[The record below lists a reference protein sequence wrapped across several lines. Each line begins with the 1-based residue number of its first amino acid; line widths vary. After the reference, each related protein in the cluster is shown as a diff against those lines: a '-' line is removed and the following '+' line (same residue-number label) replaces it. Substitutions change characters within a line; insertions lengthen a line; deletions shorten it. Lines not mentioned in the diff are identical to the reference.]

1 MTDLLTA
8 TAYHEASHALIR
20 HHFGCRI
27 AHITIDA
34 EGCGLTRVLVPK
46 NNSDY
51 PWRVALCAL
60 AGPLGEAMFTS
71 QAAIGTAAISDM
83 RTVAKA
89 LVEGG
94 ISFDSV
100 FDAAAG
106 LINHYRSPI
115 TRCAQVLLQHGR
127 LDERGFCAVVI
138 G

>member
-1 MTDLLTA
+1 MADLRTA
-8 TAYHEASHALIR
+8 TAFHEASHALIR

-27 AHITIDA
+27 ASIKINS

-46 NNSDY
+46 NSGDY

-60 AGPLGEAMFTS
+60 AGPLGEAMLTD
-71 QAAIGTAAISDM
+71 QVAIGTAAISDM

-89 LVEGG
+89 LAEGK

-100 FDAAAG
+100 FDATAG
-106 LINHYRSPI
+106 LINHYRSSI
-115 TRCAQVLLQHGR
+115 TLCAHALLQHGR
-127 LDERGFCAVVI
+127 LDERGFCEMVI

>member
-20 HHFGCRI
+20 HHFGGRI

-46 NNSDY
+46 SSWDN

-60 AGPLGEAMFTS
+60 AGPLGEAMFTAEPRIS
-71 QAAIGTAAISDM
+71 TAAETDM

-89 LVEGG
+89 LAACDIG
-94 ISFDSV
+94 FDAV
-100 FDAAAG
+100 FDATAG

-115 TRCAQVLLQHGR
+115 TRCAQALLQHGR
-127 LDERGFCAVVI
+127 LDERGFCAMV